1 MAKIW
6 DEGINGVPYEAIQ
19 DYYEYKGR
27 LLEKKV
33 YTIGSQLI
41 TSYKKIK
48 PIVNVE
54 KVKRKSFKIRL
65 SGRSTDYI
73 SPSFGHGCLYN
84 CSYCYMKRNKPS
96 GLSIATNTEDILSE
110 INKHAW
116 FAPMEISKPNQTHKK
131 YITYDISCN
140 EDFALHAKHH
150 EWRKIFKFFRDHD
163 TAMGSFATKYVNPDL
178 ISFDPKGKIRIRFS
192 LMPQCKAD
200 IHEPNTSKIIDRIKA
215 INAFI
220 DAGYDVH
227 VNYSPIIV
235 YDKWLDDYEELFNM
249 MNDYVDYKSEVLAEC
264 IFLTHNENRHTYNLA
279 QNPKAENDLWKP
291 NEQEFKTSQYGGR
304 NLRYRSGLK
313 RQFIDQFIRLHN
325 RVIPWN
331 KIRYIF

>member
-6 DEGINGVPYEAIQ
+6 DEGINNIPYEAIE

-33 YTIGSQLI
+33 YTVGSQLI

-48 PIVNVE
+48 PVVNVQ

-96 GLSIATNTEDILSE
+96 GLSIATNTEEILSE

-116 FAPMEISKPNQTHKK
+116 FAQMEIAKPNQTHKT

-264 IFLTHNENRHTYNLA
+264 IFLTHNENRHNYNLV
-279 QNPKAENDLWKP
+279 QNPKAEEDLWKP
-291 NEQEFKTSQYGGR
+291 NEQEFKTSQYGGT